1 MIVLY
6 SANPV
11 NKPLFP
17 AVTQFTKPL
26 KIKQCQDYVKKS
38 LSNLPNDFIPVT
50 SSQSMKS
57 AQKSEVISTLRMHSS
72 RHGFP
77 KISQR
82 SLVLGERRGNHC
94 IRKGCMY
101 ADHKKCRKK
110 FASKHFLQKISSC
123 EFGCVK
129 NSNFYFFNIRTF
141 WLQTSGRLLKTYQ
154 SALMITSHVWLH
166 IHWISW

>member
-1 MIVLY
+1 MYSVFCFFQSWRSFLNSDTRGMTVLY

-72 RHGFP
+72 CHGFP

-82 SLVLGERRGNHC
+82 SLVLGERRSNHC
-94 IRKGCMY
+94 I
-101 ADHKKCRKK
+101 
-110 FASKHFLQKISSC
+110 QK
-123 EFGCVK
+123 
-129 NSNFYFFNIRTF
+129 
-141 WLQTSGRLLKTYQ
+141 RLY
-154 SALMITSHVWLH
+154 VF
-166 IHWISW
+166 